1 VSLTDLVVTPIDR
14 PGELARIAAVL
25 GEAGVNLQGLS
36 AFTGKGMSVV
46 HLLVDVPE
54 LASTVLQREG
64 FTVRA
69 RRRVVVVNV
78 PDRPAALADL
88 TARLATAAVNIE
100 QAYLATGTRGATRLV
115 IVCDDPDRA
124 DEALAS
130 DPASLT

>member
-54 LASTVLQREG
+54 LWS
-64 FTVRA
+64 
-69 RRRVVVVNV
+69 
-78 PDRPAALADL
+78 
-88 TARLATAAVNIE
+88 
-100 QAYLATGTRGATRLV
+100 
-115 IVCDDPDRA
+115 
-124 DEALAS
+124 
-130 DPASLT
+130 